1 MTPSELA
8 ALDHKHL
15 WHPFTQHALWSKSD
29 PLIIASA
36 SGCELVD
43 VRGDTYL
50 DGVSSLWVNVH
61 GHGHHRVDAAIRKQL
76 ASVAHS
82 TFLGLTHEPGI
93 RLAAALV
100 ERTPAALTRVFF
112 SDSGSSAVEV
122 ALKMAFQ
129 AQQQW
134 GNTERTRFASLREA
148 YHGDTLGA
156 VSVGGIDLFH
166 RVYEPLLFH
175 TLQLDGPTFREREA
189 ALAEAAVQA
198 IQAQGESLAAL
209 IVEPLVQGA
218 AGMRMHSPAYLNPV
232 LQAARDV
239 GALIILDEVATGF
252 GRTGTLFAAEQI
264 KVQPDLL
271 CLGKGLTNG
280 TLPLSA
286 TLASERVFEAFV
298 GKPEHTFFH
307 GHTYAANPTACAAAV
322 ACLGVFDAEDTLENM
337 PARSAFLANRLA
349 GLAELPWVHQV
360 RQKGLMV
367 GIEIR
372 QPDGTPHPP
381 ELRLGQ
387 RICQAIR
394 RHGVL
399 IRPLG
404 DVLVLMP
411 ALARE
416 EPDLDRL
423 VRATRLGLMDTMR
436 S

>member
-1 MTPSELA
+1 LTPSELA
-8 ALDHKHL
+8 ALDHRHL
-15 WHPFTQHALWSKSD
+15 WHPFTQHALWSKSE

-43 VRGDTYL
+43 VRGDSYL
-50 DGVSSLWVNVH
+50 DGVSSLWVGVH

-76 ASVAHS
+76 ACVAHS

-93 RLAAALV
+93 LLAAALA
-100 ERTPAALTRVFF
+100 ERTPARLTRTFF

-166 RVYEPLLFH
+166 QVYKPLLFP
-175 TLQLDGPTFREREA
+175 TLQLDAPTFREKEGELADA
-189 ALAEAAVQA
+189 AIATIKDEGA
-198 IQAQGESLAAL
+198 SLAAL

-218 AGMRMHSPAYLNPV
+218 AGMRMHSPAYLNPL
-232 LQAARDV
+232 LQAARDAGV
-239 GALIILDEVATGF
+239 LIILDEVATGF
-252 GRTGTLFAAEQI
+252 GRTGTLFAAEQL

-271 CLGKGLTNG
+271 CIGKGLTNG

-286 TLASERVFEAFV
+286 TLASEQVFEAFV
-298 GKPEHTFFH
+298 GEPEHTFFH
-307 GHTYAANPTACAAAV
+307 GHTYAANPTACAAAL
-322 ACLGVFDAEDTLENM
+322 ACLDVFDAEDTLERL
-337 PARSAFLANRLA
+337 PGRSAFLANRLA
-349 GLAELPWVHQV
+349 NLAELPWVHQV

-394 RHGVL
+394 RHGVI

-411 ALARE
+411 ALAME
-416 EPDLDRL
+416 EKDLDRL
-423 VRATRLGLMDTMR
+423 VRAVRLGLMDTLR
-436 S
+436 G

>member
-1 MTPSELA
+1 VTPGELA
-8 ALDHKHL
+8 ALDHRHL
-15 WHPFTQHALWSKSD
+15 WHPFTQHALWTQSE

-43 VRGDTYL
+43 VRGNSYL
-50 DGVSSLWVNVH
+50 DGVSSLWVGVH

-93 RLAAALV
+93 RLATALA
-100 ERTPAALTRVFF
+100 ERTPSRLTRTFF

-134 GNTERTRFASLREA
+134 GNKKKTRFASLREA

-156 VSVGGIDLFH
+156 VSVGGIDHFH
-166 RVYEPLLFH
+166 RVYKPLLFD
-175 TLQLDGPTFREREA
+175 TLQLDAPAFREKEA
-189 ALAEAAVQA
+189 ALAASAMEA
-198 IQAQGESLAAL
+198 IQAQGDSLAAL

-218 AGMRMHSPAYLNPV
+218 AGMRMHSPSFLNPV
-232 LQAARDV
+232 LQAARDA

-252 GRTGTLFAAEQI
+252 GRTGTLFAAEQL

-286 TLASERVFEAFV
+286 TLASEQVFEAFV

-307 GHTYAANPTACAAAV
+307 GHTYTANPTACAAAL
-322 ACLGVFDAEDTLENM
+322 ACLDVFDAEDTLEKM

-349 GLAELPWVHQV
+349 DLAELPWVHQV
-360 RQKGLMV
+360 RQKGAIV

-372 QPDGTPHPP
+372 KQDGTPHPP
-381 ELRLGQ
+381 DLRFGQ

-394 RHGVL
+394 NHGVI

-411 ALARE
+411 ALAME
-416 EPDLDRL
+416 EQDLDRL

-436 S
+436 G

>member
-8 ALDHKHL
+8 ALDHQHL
-15 WHPFTQHALWSKSD
+15 WHPFTQHALWSQSE

-36 SGCELVD
+36 SGCDLVD
-43 VRGDTYL
+43 VRGDRYL
-50 DGVSSLWVNVH
+50 DGVSSLWVGVH

-76 ASVAHS
+76 ACVAHS

-100 ERTPAALTRVFF
+100 ERTPTQLTRVFF

-166 RVYEPLLFH
+166 RVYAPLLFP
-175 TLQLDGPTFREREA
+175 TLQLDAPTFREREA
-189 ALAEAAVQA
+189 ALAEAAVET
-198 IQAQGESLAAL
+198 IQAQSESLAAV

-232 LQAARDV
+232 LQAARDA
-239 GALIILDEVATGF
+239 GALVILDEVATGF
-252 GRTGTLFAAEQI
+252 GRTGTLFAAEQLR
-264 KVQPDLL
+264 VQPDLL

-286 TLASERVFEAFV
+286 TLASEKVFEAFV

-307 GHTYAANPTACAAAV
+307 GHTYAANPTACAAAL
-322 ACLGVFDAEDTLENM
+322 ACLDVFEAEDTLNRVL
-337 PARSAFLANRLA
+337 ARSAFLANRLA

-372 QPDGTPHPP
+372 QQDGTPHPP

-394 RHGVL
+394 RHGVI

-411 ALARE
+411 ALAME
-416 EPDLDRL
+416 ENDLDHL
-423 VRATRLGLMDTMR
+423 VRATRLGLMDTLR
-436 S
+436 G

>member
-1 MTPSELA
+1 VTPSELA

-29 PLIIASA
+29 PVVIASA

-50 DGVSSLWVNVH
+50 DGVSSLWVSVH
-61 GHGHHRVDAAIRKQL
+61 GHGHHRVDAAIHKQL
-76 ASVAHS
+76 AAVAHS

-93 RLAAALV
+93 LLAAALV
-100 ERTPAALTRVFF
+100 ERTPTRLARVFF

-134 GNTERTRFASLREA
+134 GNTERTRFASLREG

-175 TLQLDGPTFREREA
+175 TLQLDSPTFRERED

-198 IQAQGESLAAL
+198 IQAEGESLAAL

-239 GALIILDEVATGF
+239 GALVILDEVATGF
-252 GRTGTLFAAEQI
+252 GRTGTLFAAEQL

-286 TLASERVFEAFV
+286 TLASEQVFEAFV
-298 GKPEHTFFH
+298 GKPGHTFFH
-307 GHTYAANPTACAAAV
+307 GHTYAANPTACAAAL
-322 ACLGVFDAEDTLENM
+322 ACLEVFDAEDTLEKM
-337 PARSAFLANRLA
+337 PARSALLANRLA

-372 QPDGTPHPP
+372 QPDGTPHRS
-381 ELRLGQ
+381 ELRVGQ

-394 RHGVL
+394 RHGVI

-411 ALARE
+411 ALAME

-436 S
+436 G

>member
-166 RVYEPLLFH
+166 RKQQRVRHLVAIDAERAG
-175 TLQLDGPTFREREA
+175 TVMQTADLDGGGLGR
-189 ALAEAAVQA
+189 
-198 IQAQGESLAAL
+198 
-209 IVEPLVQGA
+209 
-218 AGMRMHSPAYLNPV
+218 
-232 LQAARDV
+232 ARDD
-239 GALIILDEVATGF
+239 GRCRYERRAGHAGDLDE
-252 GRTGTLFAAEQI
+252 
-264 KVQPDLL
+264 
-271 CLGKGLTNG
+271 
-280 TLPLSA
+280 LSA
-286 TLASERVFEAFV
+286 
-298 GKPEHTFFH
+298 
-307 GHTYAANPTACAAAV
+307 
-322 ACLGVFDAEDTLENM
+322 
-337 PARSAFLANRLA
+337 
-349 GLAELPWVHQV
+349 
-360 RQKGLMV
+360 
-367 GIEIR
+367 IE
-372 QPDGTPHPP
+372 
-381 ELRLGQ
+381 
-387 RICQAIR
+387 
-394 RHGVL
+394 
-399 IRPLG
+399 
-404 DVLVLMP
+404 
-411 ALARE
+411 
-416 EPDLDRL
+416 
-423 VRATRLGLMDTMR
+423 
-436 S
+436 